1 MFVDKVTGFFNS
13 KYLMRRLEEE
23 VNRVRRHR
31 RNLSFIKIEIK
42 NLSRLIGEEGQS
54 GGSQALL
61 SITASMRKSL
71 RNIDIITRTGDDEF
85 VILLPETALDDALSV
100 AQRISKNLRNLSL
113 KGTAGT
119 NIRISVSGTVLCFD
133 DYESPDT
140 DVVKV
145 AGQILLHGKKVNIG
159 TLKLREVHYAAV
171 CNN

>member
-1 MFVDKVTGFFNS
+1 
-13 KYLMRRLEEE
+13 
-23 VNRVRRHR
+23 
-31 RNLSFIKIEIK
+31 
-42 NLSRLIGEEGQS
+42 
-54 GGSQALL
+54 
-61 SITASMRKSL
+61 MRKSL